1 MARKYIP
8 VLVGDIPGKI
18 YLEDLHK
25 VHQILRKVEKK
36 IPAFQ
41 KKKLKRKATHTT

>member
-18 YLEDLHK
+18 YLDDLHK
-25 VHQILRKVEKK
+25 VHQILRKVDKK
-36 IPAFQ
+36 IPAFS
-41 KKKLKRKATHTT
+41 KNKSKRKATRIT